1 VKKMI
6 KAPDKRQGLKK
17 QGRTLA
23 AAVDMGFNKFEA
35 TFVKSPIC

>member
-1 VKKMI
+1 MI
-6 KAPDKRQGLKK
+6 KAPDKQQGLKK

-23 AAVDMGFNKFEA
+23 AAVDTALNKFDA